1 VSSEGGRWRRLG
13 IGNDIGL
20 TAVMQFLSALLTFVF
35 QAVVVRSLSK
45 EETGLY
51 FLAMTYIVIATSIAD
66 FGIVA
71 IVLPRVSVARGMET
85 PAFKSGLVV
94 RVLAMAVAWIGI
106 NLYLLAFSNVLVIL
120 AVNAGF
126 SAILFSSKFSG
137 IRQYLEIIWRLQGRT
152 YIITII
158 GVIDIMVS
166 LAIAMLLKY
175 TGHLTAASAWLSIPL
190 GSIPGFLVV
199 SWPLVRR
206 LRQSDYFR
214 RRIPLA
220 YYRRVA
226 LAAIPMAVMVILGQ
240 TFAQLEVLVINSRL
254 TLADVGAFS
263 TAFRPISGTLF
274 LAVIVGAG
282 IFPVVSQIHAGSRR
296 EVSLDY
302 IVSVSVRLVGLMGLG
317 IIAICILFDTQ
328 IMSIFGADYIAEAYL
343 LVLNSLINCLTFLVV
358 LFDHLLLS
366 TGKRVQTLMGASF
379 SFVLAMVL
387 EFSLVGSFGIQGV
400 IYAKMAAIASLVAF
414 QLYVVGERIRRPAFE
429 GLRKLVIPAATLG
442 FALLATSHFS
452 LVLRAVAVLA
462 VFAGAVVT
470 LRTFSIS
477 ELQLL
482 RTIRAT

>member
-1 VSSEGGRWRRLG
+1 VSSAGGRWKRLG

-20 TAVMQFLSALLTFVF
+20 TAVMQLLGAMLTFAF
-35 QAVVVRSLSK
+35 QAVVVRSLDK
-45 EETGLY
+45 GETGLY

-71 IVLPRVSVARGMET
+71 VVLPRMSVVRGMET
-85 PAFKSGLVV
+85 PAFKTGLVV
-94 RVLAMAVAWIGI
+94 RLLAMAIAWVGI
-106 NLYLLAFSNVLVIL
+106 NLYLLAFSTPQVVL

-137 IRQYLEIIWRLQGRT
+137 VRQYLEMLWRLQGRT
-152 YIITII
+152 YIITLI
-158 GVIDIMVS
+158 GVIDLIVS
-166 LAIAMLLKY
+166 LAIILLFHY
-175 TGHLTAASAWLSIPL
+175 TGHLTAASAWLAMPL
-190 GSIPGFLVV
+190 GSIPGFLIV
-199 SWPLVRR
+199 SWPLLRR
-206 LRQSDYFR
+206 LRQSEYFR

-226 LAAIPMAVMVILGQ
+226 LASIPMAVMVILGQ

-263 TAFRPISGTLF
+263 TALRPLSGTLF

-317 IIAICILFDTQ
+317 IIAVCSLFDTQ
-328 IMSIFGADYIAEAYL
+328 IMSIFGADYVAEAYL
-343 LVLNSLINCLTFLVV
+343 LVLNSLINCLTFLVI
-358 LFDHLLLS
+358 LFDHFLLS
-366 TGKRVQTLMGASF
+366 TGKRVQTLIGTSISF
-379 SFVLAMVL
+379 FLAMAL
-387 EFSLVGSFGIQGV
+387 EFALVGSWGIKGV
-400 IYAKMAAIASLVAF
+400 IYAKMFAIASLVAF
-414 QLYVVGERIRRPAFE
+414 QLYVVGERIRRPAFD
-429 GLRKLVIPAATLG
+429 GLRKLVIPAGMLVL
-442 FALLATSHFS
+442 ALMATSQLS
-452 LVLRAVAVLA
+452 LVIRATAVL
-462 VFAGAVVT
+462 VLFAGAVVT

>member
-1 VSSEGGRWRRLG
+1 VSSGGGRWKRLG

-20 TAVMQFLSALLTFVF
+20 TAVLQFVSALLTFAF
-35 QAVVVRSLSK
+35 QAVVVRALGRD
-45 EETGLY
+45 ETGLY

-71 IVLPRVSVARGMET
+71 VVLPRVSVARGMET

-94 RVLAMAVAWIGI
+94 RVLAMVVAWIGI
-106 NLYLLAFSNVLVIL
+106 NLYLLAFSNPTVIL

-137 IRQYLEIIWRLQGRT
+137 VRQYLEMLWRLQGRT

-158 GVIDIMVS
+158 GVIDMILS
-166 LAIAMLLKY
+166 LAIVVMLKY
-175 TGHLTAASAWLSIPL
+175 TGHLTAASAWLAVPL
-190 GSIPGFLVV
+190 GSIPGFLIVV
-199 SWPLVRR
+199 WPLLRR
-206 LRQSDYFR
+206 LRQSEYFH
-214 RRIPLA
+214 RRIPLT
-220 YYRRVA
+220 YYKRIA
-226 LAAIPMAVMVILGQ
+226 LAAIPMAVMVIVAQ

-263 TAFRPISGTLF
+263 TALRPLSGTLF

-282 IFPVVSQIHAGSRR
+282 VFPVVSQIHAGSRR

-302 IVSVSVRLVGLMGLG
+302 IISVSVRMVGVMGMG
-317 IIAICILFDTQ
+317 IVAICILFDTQ

-343 LVLNSLINCLTFLVV
+343 LVLNSLINCLTFLVI
-358 LFDHLLLS
+358 LFDHFLLS
-366 TGKRVQTLMGASF
+366 TGKRVQTLMGASL
-379 SFVLAMVL
+379 SFVLAMAL
-387 EFSLVGSFGIQGV
+387 EFALVGSWGIKGV
-400 IYAKMAAIASLVAF
+400 IYAKMFAIASLVAF
-414 QLYVVGERIRRPAFE
+414 QLYVVGERVRRPAFE
-429 GLRKLVIPAATLG
+429 GLRKLVLPAGTLVL
-442 FALLATSHFS
+442 ALMATSQLS
-452 LVLRAVAVLA
+452 PVVRAIAVLA
-462 VFAGAVVT
+462 IFGGAVVT